1 MYWAVGLTMSFWL
14 TAQSCDSAFP
24 VAWQL
29 HVITKKL
36 ILNWNRLDMVIY
48 VGRYSC
54 SGKTILFLVSVSVS
68 RFHMMNC
75 STSPVGCILPK
86 KVKIDCLGKSL
97 CREKKKKEN
106 QQNRPP
112 CYSLDLLLVYAHQQQ
127 WQKLVFIPAWIQCR
141 LERWNSIIIIYTT
154 TVPKSCQDLPKISL
168 SNVNINKWS
177 LFFLNNPC
185 SFFCIGS
192 S

>member
-1 MYWAVGLTMSFWL
+1 MSWEAGLTMSFWL
-14 TAQSCDSAFP
+14 TAQSCDSVFP

-36 ILNWNRLDMVIY
+36 ILSWNRLDMVIY

-86 KVKIDCLGKSL
+86 KVKSDSALERDCA
-97 CREKKKKEN
+97 EKKRKPTKPPTLLFI
-106 QQNRPP
+106 RPAP
-112 CYSLDLLLVYAHQQQ
+112 SVCSDISSSGND
-127 WQKLVFIPAWIQCR
+127 KSFIPVWIQCG
-141 LERWNSIIIIYTT
+141 LERWKSIIIVYTI
-154 TVPKSCQDLPKISL
+154 TVPKSCWDLPKTSPFYTNIKRRSSL
-168 SNVNINKWS
+168 Y
-177 LFFLNNPC
+177 LNSPC
-185 SFFCIGS
+185 SFFCVGNS
-192 S
+192 

>member
-1 MYWAVGLTMSFWL
+1 MKFRKRMYWAVGLTMSFWL

-97 CREKKKKEN
+97 CRKKKKN
-106 QQNRPP
+106 KPAKPPTLLFIRPAP
-112 CYSLDLLLVYAHQQQ
+112 SVCSD
-127 WQKLVFIPAWIQCR
+127 
-141 LERWNSIIIIYTT
+141 
-154 TVPKSCQDLPKISL
+154 IS
-168 SNVNINKWS
+168 SSDKS
-177 LFFLNNPC
+177 LFSYLL
-185 SFFCIGS
+185 GS
-192 S
+192 SAD